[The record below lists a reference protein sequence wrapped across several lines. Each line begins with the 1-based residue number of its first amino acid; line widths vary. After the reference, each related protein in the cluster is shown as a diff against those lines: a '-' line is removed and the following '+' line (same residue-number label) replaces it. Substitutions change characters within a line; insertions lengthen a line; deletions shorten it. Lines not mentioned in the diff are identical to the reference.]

1 MKKVGKR
8 KTKFF
13 ITAVILSFVAG
24 TAAIMYKVRRR
35 TRLHKVKR
43 QYWQ

>member
-1 MKKVGKR
+1 MNKVGRR

-24 TAAIMYKVRRR
+24 VAALIYKAGHR
-35 TRLHKVKR
+35 TRLHKVRR